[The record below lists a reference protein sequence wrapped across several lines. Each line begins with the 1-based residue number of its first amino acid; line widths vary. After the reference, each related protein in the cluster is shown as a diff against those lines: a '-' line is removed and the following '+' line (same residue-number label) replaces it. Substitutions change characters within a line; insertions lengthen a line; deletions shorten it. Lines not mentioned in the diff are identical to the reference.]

1 MPCFLPSFLG
11 LCGQRPRRRRRPGQ
25 ASWKGRAAAAAAA
38 PPRLSLSPL
47 SSIPPPQPP
56 QDDSRDHEMLPCRFC
71 VASCKVTRSV
81 KVTRSTNHTVP
92 SVFIATM
99 WSAAAA
105 AWPAAGVSR
114 VRVAARDRPSLEVEV
129 GCGLNCRPLSL
140 SLRRPFSERGVVIK
154 EERVHKVRV
163 LLPHPRLSSA
173 SKHAVKQCN
182 LAGIIHLAA
191 QRPRG

>member
-1 MPCFLPSFLG
+1 MQLPCHASSLPPFLG

-38 PPRLSLSPL
+38 PPRLSLSP
-47 SSIPPPQPP
+47 SIPPQPP

-114 VRVAARDRPSLEVEV
+114 VRVAVRDRPSLEVEV

-154 EERVHKVRV
+154 EERVHKV
-163 LLPHPRLSSA
+163 HEYSSPI
-173 SKHAVKQCN
+173 QGC
-182 LAGIIHLAA
+182 HLHQSMQLNSAI
-191 QRPRG
+191 

>member
-1 MPCFLPSFLG
+1 MLARARALLQLPCHASSLPSFLG
-11 LCGQRPRRRRRPGQ
+11 LCGQRPRRRRPGQ

-47 SSIPPPQPP
+47 SSIPPPPQPP

-71 VASCKVTRSV
+71 VAFCKVTRSV

-105 AWPAAGVSR
+105 AWPAAAGVSL
-114 VRVAARDRPSLEVEV
+114 VRVAVRDRPSLEVEV

-140 SLRRPFSERGVVIK
+140 SLRRPFPK
-154 EERVHKVRV
+154 EERVHKV
-163 LLPHPRLSSA
+163 HEYSSPI
-173 SKHAVKQCN
+173 QGC
-182 LAGIIHLAA
+182 HLHQSMQFNSAI
-191 QRPRG
+191 